1 MPELRF
7 NLVTK
12 YWVIMAPERAKRPE
26 DFIKKDLDRG
36 ELPGF
41 KETCPFCLGH
51 EHLTPAETFR
61 WGSNDSWQDNR
72 GSVTF

>member
-12 YWVIMAPERAKRPE
+12 DWVIMGPERAKRPE

-61 WGSNDSWQDNR
+61 RGSNVSWQDNR
-72 GSVTF
+72 GSVTV